1 MYRRYPH
8 VLATALLIALA
19 ALGGPAVAQE
29 SAAPAESLFDDG
41 RRLLAEGKLAEAC
54 AKLTESERLDPAV
67 GTLLNLGDCHEK
79 MGKIATAWAVFKQ
92 AADMARRGKQ
102 ASREKIATGRFAALE
117 PRIPKLSIA
126 VRDPV
131 PGLEVRRDGVL
142 LGATEW
148 SAASPS
154 ALPIDPGDHDV
165 AVSAPGKKAW
175 SKKVTLAA
183 DGQTTALEVP
193 PLEVDELG
201 ERAPLQPGRDVGA
214 SVEAVTTHDRD
225 VQRAIAI
232 ITGSAGV
239 VSMIVAVPFG
249 FRAIGLNKEAKPL
262 CPTDTTCTPT
272 GGSDAQGAVTSGTV
286 STVLLMV
293 GGAVLV
299 ASVVLFLTA
308 PQPKHEPRATFHVVP
323 SVSPGGFG
331 LVGSF

>member
-1 MYRRYPH
+1 MPCRRSP
-8 VLATALLIALA
+8 LFATALLLALA
-19 ALGGPAVAQE
+19 ALSGPAVAQE

-41 RRLLAEGKLAEAC
+41 RRLLAEGRFAEAC

-67 GTLLNLGDCHEK
+67 GTLLNLGECYEK
-79 MGKIATAWAVFKQ
+79 MGRIASAWAVFKQ

-102 ASREKIATGRFAALE
+102 AKREKIATERFAALE

-126 VRDPV
+126 VRQPV

-165 AVSAPGKKAW
+165 VVSAPGTKAW

-193 PLEVDELG
+193 ALEVDELG
-201 ERAPLQPGRDVGA
+201 ERAPLQPGRDVSA

-232 ITGSAGV
+232 IAGSAGV
-239 VSMIVAVPFG
+239 VSMIVAVPLG
-249 FRAIGLNKEAKPL
+249 LHAISLNNQAKLL
-262 CPTDTTCTPT
+262 CPTDTTCTPA
-272 GGSDAQGAVTSGTV
+272 GASDAQGAVTSATV
-286 STVLLMV
+286 STVLLMG
-293 GGAVLV
+293 GGAVV
-299 ASVVLFLTA
+299 VGSVVLFLTA
-308 PQPKHEPRATFHVVP
+308 PQAKHEPRATVRVVP
-323 SVSPGGFG
+323 SISPGGFG